1 MEVYRI
7 PVSIA
12 SKPIILRSV
21 LSHVNQQR
29 VFICLASLEHHV
41 LLPHW
46 ILLLQLPP
54 LLLSIGRPTLL
65 LLGCLILPQVSAVN
79 LKHLRDMRT
88 LPHLL
93 HGTRDGHA
101 HVLNVPTG
109 YSLVRKDLRVLHEHM
124 LVHAIADP
132 LDELL
137 LGEHVVEHA
146 DVDEDE
152 DHADED

>member
-1 MEVYRI
+1 MKVYRI
-7 PVSIA
+7 PVGIA

-29 VFICLASLEHHV
+29 VFVCLASLEHHV
-41 LLPHW
+41 LLPHG
-46 ILLLQLPP
+46 ILLLHFPP
-54 LLLSIGRPTLL
+54 LLLEIGRPALF
-65 LLGCLILPQVSAVN
+65 LLGRYILPQVPAVN
-79 LKHLRDMRT
+79 LKHFRDMRT

-109 YSLVRKDLRVLHEHM
+109 YSLVRKDLWVLHEHM

-132 LDELL
+132 LNELL

-146 DVDEDE
+146 DVDENE
-152 DHADED
+152 DYANED